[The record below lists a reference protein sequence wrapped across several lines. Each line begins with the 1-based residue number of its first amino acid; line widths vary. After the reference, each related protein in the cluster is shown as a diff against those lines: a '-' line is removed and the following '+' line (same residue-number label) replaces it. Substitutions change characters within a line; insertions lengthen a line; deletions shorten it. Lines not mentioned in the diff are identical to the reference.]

1 MVGWPMAPGRQQIST
16 VWANWCISSSRA
28 VDHIQVPHAEG
39 EGSYLF
45 FSLVVHGHIRRVSSV
60 FMFYDDTWYITH
72 FSGLHIMFTGI
83 VFVPPFNSSR
93 TCSTLFSDTLA
104 NLAVVDGHC
113 KRRWVR
119 VTRLSQI
126 PNGLISG
133 WQTIV
138 VSPLMRQTQWNK
150 PTDLGMTLQPI
161 YRNIGDSMD
170 SAFFGLP
177 LNMMSR
183 CLYDT
188 VRIKNHHIDCV

>member
-1 MVGWPMAPGRQQIST
+1 MVGWPMAPGQQQIST

-72 FSGLHIMFTGI
+72 FSGLHIMFTGTPHALAALY
-83 VFVPPFNSSR
+83 FQY
-93 TCSTLFSDTLA
+93 TLA

-170 SAFFGLP
+170 SALFGLP
-177 LNMMSR
+177 LNMISR
-183 CLYDT
+183 CLHDT
-188 VRIKNHHIDCV
+188 MWIINHHIDCV